1 MPADGVVGATNGFG
15 VAGGRDGGVIAPA
28 GFDVGGAGARG
39 GRGWTWTGA
48 VGGATSGETA
58 DGAVAAREAPRSVK
72 GAAILGSSSCLDWE
86 KGSEIAEAGSLGMI
100 RCRGILMRISP
111 LEAIAGSMASGGI
124 PWVIEERGTCTLPV
138 VSWGR
143 ISDMGMETEVGSV
156 PGGALASTRLSGR
169 RGARSANEK
178 SMEGGTSDPEEG
190 GVSVVVEG
198 KRGIVVV
205 GGTALPRVTL
215 TLGLNTAD
223 WDPPETMGGGWAVA
237 AFSAVARVPWLGTI
251 AFTWFKGRTMVEEGA
266 AIN

>member
-15 VAGGRDGGVIAPA
+15 VAEGRGGGVIARA

-39 GRGWTWTGA
+39 GRGWTWTGV

-72 GAAILGSSSCLDWE
+72 GAAIRGSSSCLDWE
-86 KGSEIAEAGSLGMI
+86 EGSEIAEAGSLGMI

-138 VSWGR
+138 ASWGR
-143 ISDMGMETEVGSV
+143 ISDMRMETEVGSV
-156 PGGALASTRLSGR
+156 SGEALASTRLSGR

-178 SMEGGTSDPEEG
+178 SMAGGGSDPEEG
-190 GVSVVVEG
+190 GVSAVVEG
-198 KRGIVVV
+198 KWGIVRV

-215 TLGLNTAD
+215 TLGLNAAD
-223 WDPPETMGGGWAVA
+223 WDPLKAMGGGWAVA
-237 AFSAVARVPWLGTI
+237 AFSAVARVP
-251 AFTWFKGRTMVEEGA
+251 
-266 AIN
+266 